1 MYNKLATVEKHMLC
15 ITYIHTYVHT
25 DHLHRY
31 CKWSNIARPHI
42 CLNLNLNHVA
52 STFLP
57 KNKQTWS
64 DSCIFDPLSLFRV
77 GLSVFLDW
85 FQLGSEFHRFLF
97 VFLALPHSF
106 LCYPLNFGVFVFT
119 KRKIIRKCMT
129 SKQNKGI
136 VEKKTPKS
144 INPDWKFCIRTT
156 EWRML
161 PQS

>member
-1 MYNKLATVEKHMLC
+1 VYN
-15 ITYIHTYVHT
+15 IHTYVHT

-42 CLNLNLNHVA
+42 RRIHI
-52 STFLP
+52 STK
-57 KNKQTWS
+57 KNQTWS

-77 GLSVFLDW
+77 GLSIFLDW

-97 VFLALPHSF
+97 VFFLALPHSF

-129 SKQNKGI
+129 SKQNKRI

-144 INPDWKFCIRTT
+144 KTLT
-156 EWRML
+156 ENFVSE
-161 PQS
+161 PQSEECYLNRNHCATLSKK